1 MYSIT
6 QKLASPN
13 DFFHLFYFL
22 NFNPSTYL
30 FNGKLL
36 VAPIISVFQV
46 VTFLAIPA
54 NVFFK
59 KWVNP
64 GLFFIY
70 FRLFQT
76 HITSC
81 STNKCEKCPSSIW
94 CQYLKS
100 RPLEHEFL
108 QPLDQGF
115 ISCLRFKLQKVD
127 IRKID
132 PIH

>member
-1 MYSIT
+1 MISFIFSIFLTLIPLPTYSTENFCGHWGSSPT
-6 QKLASPN
+6 Q
-13 DFFHLFYFL
+13 
-22 NFNPSTYL
+22 
-30 FNGKLL
+30 

-132 PIH
+132 PIQ